1 MKDKL
6 LLHIC
11 CAPCGI
17 MPVSSFKDD
26 FEVVGLFYNPNIH
39 PYKEYLDRLSSVK
52 KLSIDFKIDVIYE
65 EYNWEDFLKELIL
78 TNNTLEPY
86 RCKVCYKMRLIKTNN
101 IAKEMGIRYI
111 STTLLYSIYQKHE
124 LIKVVADEVVK
135 DSEFIYKDFRPF
147 YREGVIKSRE
157 LAYYRQKYC
166 GCIFSNY
173 DRYKK

>member
-1 MKDKL
+1 
-6 LLHIC
+6 
-11 CAPCGI
+11 
-17 MPVSSFKDD
+17 
-26 FEVVGLFYNPNIH
+26 
-39 PYKEYLDRLSSVK
+39 
-52 KLSIDFKIDVIYE
+52 
-65 EYNWEDFLKELIL
+65 
-78 TNNTLEPY
+78 
-86 RCKVCYKMRLIKTNN
+86 
-101 IAKEMGIRYI
+101 MGIRYI

>member
-1 MKDKL
+1 
-6 LLHIC
+6 
-11 CAPCGI
+11 
-17 MPVSSFKDD
+17 MPISSFKND
-26 FEVVGLFYNPNIH
+26 FEVIGLFYNPNIH
-39 PYKEYLDRLSSVK
+39 PYKEYLDRLTSVK
-52 KLSIDFKIDVIYE
+52 KLSVDFEIDIIYE

-86 RCKVCYKMRLIKTNN
+86 RCEVCYKMRLVKTNN
-101 IAKEMGIRYI
+101 VAKEMGIRYI

-124 LIKVVADEVVK
+124 LIKDVANEVVK
-135 DSEFIYKDFRPF
+135 DSEFIYKDFRPY
-147 YREGVIKSRE
+147 YREGVIKSKE